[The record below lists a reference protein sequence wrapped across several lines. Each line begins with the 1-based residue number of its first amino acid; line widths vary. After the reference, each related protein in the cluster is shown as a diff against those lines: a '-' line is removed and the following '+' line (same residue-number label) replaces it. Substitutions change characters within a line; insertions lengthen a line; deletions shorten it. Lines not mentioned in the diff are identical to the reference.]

1 MKALDFIKTISCP
14 GTEDFQ
20 DIIGDIISEGVGAL
34 TPAKRKSIQ
43 NHVGKAMEFLL
54 AEILDFDHTDI
65 SGADITCDKRKVIA
79 EVKNRFN
86 TLSGGKGGGR
96 ASITQEMKKLTLTP
110 RYRNYK
116 KYLVV
121 VHPNSIGLERKIS
134 NAVTEISAAKFCKK
148 FGVDF
153 KEKYL
158 ELASITAAHYGVDV
172 PEVTDYYDRVV
183 FSTRKVSR
191 RKKVKRLT
199 NRT

>member
-1 MKALDFIKTISCP
+1 MKALNFIQTIKCP
-14 GTEDFQ
+14 DTEDFQ
-20 DIIGDIISEGVGAL
+20 DIMGDIISEGVGAR

-43 NHVGKAMEFLL
+43 NHVGKSMEFLL
-54 AEILDFDHTDI
+54 AEALDFEHTDI
-65 SGADITCDKRKVIA
+65 SGADITCHKRKVIA

-96 ASITQEMKKLTLTP
+96 AGITKQMKKLTGTDK
-110 RYRNYK
+110 YKNYT

-121 VHPNSIGLERKIS
+121 VHPNSIGLERKIT

-153 KEKYL
+153 REKYL
-158 ELASITAAHYGVDV
+158 ELAEKAAAHYGISM
-172 PEVTDYYDRVV
+172 PEVTEYYEKVV

-191 RKKVKRLT
+191 KKR
-199 NRT
+199 